1 MIAGE
6 DSVRAHQRSRYV
18 RFGALGE
25 FDIEV
30 VRRAVFPGRFAEG
43 NPCLRNG

>member
-30 VRRAVFPGRFAEG
+30 VRRAVLPGRFAEG
-43 NPCLRNG
+43 NPCL